1 MPSMFNHCEG
11 ESPSFN
17 LMEVKDS
24 KAQGR
29 CREAR
34 SEGSVEQKCEPMN
47 KNRIRGVS
55 VGRVSARLRS
65 PYPSRMQSVD
75 SAVVH

>member
-1 MPSMFNHCEG
+1 MFNYCEG

-29 CREAR
+29 CREAG
-34 SEGSVEQKCEPMN
+34 SEGSVEAKVRADEQEPN
-47 KNRIRGVS
+47 KRRECRTS
-55 VGRVSARLRS
+55 KR
-65 PYPSRMQSVD
+65 
-75 SAVVH
+75 